1 MIIELKKRV
10 LERVAVFSFSSAFL
24 SQNMKQKQTLQSELN
39 QGKVSFFAGASVAS
53 FPLSVNF
60 FYGTF
65 LSVAV
70 LVAGLLYGGGHR
82 VAQAESEVVFPTG
95 NARQMIFENK
105 VRNMVAGFPIE
116 AMTTII
122 SEQNKTTAAFLVG
135 IAKKESNWGKR
146 IPRAED
152 GTDCYNYW
160 GYRGAGSR
168 GIAMGHGC
176 FGSPEEAVGIVGG
189 RLDTFVNEYKF
200 RTAEDLIVWKCGWSC
215 DGHSNQ
221 SVKKWIADVGYYT
234 RKFDK

>member
-1 MIIELKKRV
+1 MTQKFKKQSVSPLVAASPQV
-10 LERVAVFSFSSAFL
+10 LSPFSVRL
-24 SQNMKQKQTLQSELN
+24 SHD
-39 QGKVSFFAGASVAS
+39 V
-53 FPLSVNF
+53 

-65 LSVAV
+65 LSLAIVIT
-70 LVAGLLYGGGHR
+70 GLLFASGQQ
-82 VAQAESEVVFPTG
+82 VAHTEVVFPQVDI
-95 NARQMIFENK
+95 RQALLENK
-105 VRNMVAGFPIE
+105 IHRMVAGHPIE
-116 AMTTII
+116 QMSEII
-122 SEQNKTTAAFLVG
+122 AKENKTTAAFLVG

-152 GTDCYNYW
+152 GSDCYNYW

-200 RTAEDLIVWKCGWSC
+200 RTAEELVVWKCGWSC

-234 RKFDK
+234 RKFDN